1 MRFNPPGWDVR
12 MPETE
17 SKHHYR
23 NPVFIVGMPR
33 SGTTLIQGILC
44 NTGNYF
50 AMPETHF
57 FSRVV
62 YGLPDDLNEADRH
75 KIFRTLFEKSRIDLD
90 KKTILKL
97 SSQKEVFEYVI
108 GKFNTK
114 NHDTFLEKTPRHV
127 FFYSKILEFYPSAKF
142 ICMIREPKNVV
153 SSQLTN
159 TRIERKSI
167 IRLSFL
173 YNKIA
178 AAILNIKA
186 NHNVFTIKYED
197 LTKEPESILE
207 QAFKFLDIP
216 FTSKYVD
223 EVAAPPEIVA
233 SHEFWKNKN
242 IRQETIRKNDADKWQ
257 NTLSEIEANMVNFFT
272 RSRAAKLGYGLT
284 FDLMAVGYGI
294 VKDFSKLLSSRE
306 LKRFFSRV
314 HG

>member
-1 MRFNPPGWDVR
+1 
-12 MPETE
+12 MPEI
-17 SKHHYR
+17 SPKQNYQ

-62 YGLPDDLNEADRH
+62 YGLPDNLEDADRR
-75 KIFRTLFEKSRIDLD
+75 KIFLALFEKSRIDVD

-97 SSQKEVFEYVI
+97 NSQKEIFEYVI
-108 GKFNTK
+108 ESFNTQNQK
-114 NHDTFLEKTPRHV
+114 TFLEKTPRHV
-127 FFYSKILEFYPSAKF
+127 FFYSKILKYYPSAKF

-159 TRIERKSI
+159 TRIEKKSI

-178 AAILNIKA
+178 AALLNIRS
-186 NHNVFTIKYED
+186 NSNVFIIKYED
-197 LTKEPESILE
+197 LTKEPESILK
-207 QAFKFLDIP
+207 QTFNFLDIP
-216 FTSKYVD
+216 FTAKFVD
-223 EVAAPPEIVA
+223 SVSAPPEIVA

-242 IRQETIRKNDADKWQ
+242 IRQETIRKNNADKWQ
-257 NTLSEIEANMVNFFT
+257 NALSTAEANIVNFFT
-272 RSRAAKLGYGLT
+272 RSRAEKFGYALT
-284 FDLMAVGYGI
+284 FDRMAVGLGI
-294 VKDFSKLLSSRE
+294 FQDIRKLLAFRE
-306 LKRFFSRV
+306 LKRFFSKV